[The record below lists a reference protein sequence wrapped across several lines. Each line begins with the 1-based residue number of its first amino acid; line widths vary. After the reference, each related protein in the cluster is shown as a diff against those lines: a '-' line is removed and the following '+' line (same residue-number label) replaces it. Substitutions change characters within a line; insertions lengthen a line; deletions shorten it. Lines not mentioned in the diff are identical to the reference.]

1 MERIIPVFGI
11 ACFIGLAWLMSEHKN
26 KFPWKTVM
34 WGLGLQVVFA
44 ILILGI
50 PVLGIGGVFAFV
62 FEFLNSAV
70 SGLLAYADEGAR
82 FLFAGLMDDKHGYVF
97 AFRALPTILFFS
109 ALVAV
114 LYYLGILQ
122 RLVGVMA
129 KLMQKTMGASGA
141 ESLSAAANIF
151 VGQTEAPLM
160 VKPFVAKMTPSEI
173 MTVMTAGMATIAG
186 GVLAAFV
193 GVLQGAIPD
202 IAGHLITASVMSA
215 PAALAIAKVI
225 VPETRKPDTV
235 DTDSIK
241 VESTDTNV
249 IEAAARGTTEGL
261 GLALNVG
268 AMLIVFI
275 SFIALAN
282 GLFAWISPHVMGEGE
297 TLSLQ
302 MIFGWVFA
310 PIAWL
315 MGIGSADIQLVGS
328 WLGEKVVIN
337 EFVAYLSM
345 AEAKD
350 VLSERSLIITSYALC
365 GFANFSSIGI
375 QLGGIGAMAPEQRP
389 TLAKLGLKAMIAGNL
404 AAFMTASVVALL
416 I

>member
-1 MERIIPVFGI
+1 MIPLLGI
-11 ACFIGLAWLMSEHKN
+11 FSFLTFAWLISENRKF
-26 KFPWKTVM
+26 FPWKTVA
-34 WGLGLQVVFA
+34 WGIGLQLVFA
-44 ILILGI
+44 VLILGI
-50 PVLGIGGVFAFV
+50 PALGVSGVLGFV
-62 FEFLNSAV
+62 FEFLNSFV
-70 SGLLAYADEGAR
+70 SKLLAFSDEGAR

-114 LYYLGILQ
+114 FYYLGILQ
-122 RLVGVMA
+122 KLVGVMA

-160 VKPFVAKMTPSEI
+160 VKPFIAKMTPSEI

-215 PAALAIAKVI
+215 PAALAVAKII
-225 VPETRKPDTV
+225 VPETQVPDTV
-235 DTDSIK
+235 DAGSIK
-241 VESTDTNV
+241 VESTDSNV
-249 IEAAARGTTEGL
+249 IEAAARGTSEGL

-275 SFIALAN
+275 SFIALFN
-282 GLFAWISPHVMGEGE
+282 GLCAWVSPYFMGEGE
-297 TLSLQ
+297 VLSLQ
-302 MIFGWVFA
+302 KIFGWLFA

-315 MGIGSADIQLVGS
+315 MGVGSADIQQVGS

-345 AEAKD
+345 AEAKEG
-350 VLSERSLIITSYALC
+350 LSERSLIITSYALC

-375 QLGGIGAMAPEQRP
+375 QLGGIGAMAPKQRP
-389 TLAKLGLKAMIAGNL
+389 ILAKLGVKAMIAGNL
-404 AAFMTASVVALL
+404 AAFLTASIVALL

>member
-1 MERIIPVFGI
+1 MERVIPAFGI
-11 ACFIGLAWLMSEHKN
+11 CCFLGLAWLMSEK
-26 KFPWKTVM
+26 KDRFPWKTVA
-34 WGLGLQVVFA
+34 WGLGLQILFA
-44 ILILGI
+44 VLILGI
-50 PVLGIGGVFAFV
+50 PALGVGGVFAFV
-62 FEFLNSAV
+62 FEFLNDAV
-70 SGLLAYADEGAR
+70 SGLLSYADEGAR
-82 FLFAGLMDDKHGYVF
+82 FLFADLMDDKHGYVF

-114 LYYLGILQ
+114 LYHLGILQ
-122 RLVGVMA
+122 KMVGVMA

-235 DTDSIK
+235 DASSIR
-241 VESTDTNV
+241 VESNDSNV

-275 SFIALAN
+275 SFIALFN
-282 GLFAWISPHVMGEGE
+282 GFFAWISPWVMGEGP

-302 MIFGWVFA
+302 MIFGWIFA

-315 MGIGSADIQLVGS
+315 MGIGVADVQLVGS

-350 VLSERSLIITSYALC
+350 LLSERSLIITSYALC